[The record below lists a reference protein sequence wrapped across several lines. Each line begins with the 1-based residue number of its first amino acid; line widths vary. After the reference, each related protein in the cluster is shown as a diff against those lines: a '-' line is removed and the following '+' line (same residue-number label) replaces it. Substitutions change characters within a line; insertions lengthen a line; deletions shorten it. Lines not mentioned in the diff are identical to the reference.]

1 MKKFG
6 NDTVAHA
13 ATDPAAVDAA
23 RVRSK
28 ADSAFQ
34 SLSSFYLHALLPH
47 WSGNRDALYAVIQKA
62 SFESK
67 DAADFHAR
75 LSKESGL
82 TLPKDVSL
90 DAVYL
95 KAVDETFK
103 RVDKAYPLPT

>member
-1 MKKFG
+1 ML
-6 NDTVAHA
+6 H
-13 ATDPAAVDAA
+13 VDAV
-23 RVRSK
+23 RVRAK

-95 KAVDETFK
+95 KAVDETFA
-103 RVDKAYPLPT
+103 RVDRAYPLPT